1 MPLKKRHPL
10 YFVLTFLLFFAVLIF
25 HTSDIA
31 DISVKT
37 ATPLL
42 IIPLLT
48 GYSMFSTPVRVAV
61 AGFVSGA
68 CIDSVAQGSYGFNT
82 IVLMVTAVFV
92 SLAASNLFN
101 KNIRAAAVLSLI
113 TAVFYFVLFWAFFH
127 AFGVSVEQSLG
138 YLLKYALPSAVY
150 SAVFIIPFYLIFKH
164 FDNRLS
170 GV

>member
-10 YFVLTFLLFFAVLIF
+10 YAVLTILLFFAVLIF

-31 DISVKT
+31 DISIKT

-48 GYSMFSTPVRVAV
+48 AFSMFSSPLKAAV
-61 AGFVSGA
+61 AGLISGA
-68 CIDSVAQGSYGFNT
+68 CIDGVAQKNFSFNT
-82 IVLMVTAVFV
+82 VVLIIVSVFV

-113 TAVFYFVLFWAFFH
+113 TAVFYFVLLWALFY
-127 AFGVSVEQSLG
+127 AFGVSPEQSLE

-150 SAVFIIPFYLIFKH
+150 SSVFIIPFYFIFKH
-164 FDNRLS
+164 FDRKQNQ
-170 GV
+170 